1 MPKVPVTYRNTAQQ
15 SKDRARI
22 RASRPACHICGEPI
36 DYDLQWPH
44 PRCFVVDHII
54 PLKRGGADN
63 LTNKAAA
70 HAECNSKKRARLVA
84 PIVRRS
90 GSLG

>member
-1 MPKVPVTYRNTAQQ
+1 MRKSRNTAQRDR
-15 SKDRARI
+15 DRARI
-22 RASRPACHICGEPI
+22 KATKANCHICGKPI
-36 DYDLQWPH
+36 DYDLPYFDPMAFQ
-44 PRCFVVDHII
+44 VDHII
-54 PLKRGGADN
+54 PLSRGGADD

-70 HAECNSKKRARLVA
+70 HRKCNSKKRARITA